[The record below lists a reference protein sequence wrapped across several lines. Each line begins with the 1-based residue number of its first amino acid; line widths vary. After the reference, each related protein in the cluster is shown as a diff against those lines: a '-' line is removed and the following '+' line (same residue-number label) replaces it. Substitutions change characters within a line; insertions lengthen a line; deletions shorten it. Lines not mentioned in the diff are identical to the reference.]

1 MLADLTVAGGRLCL
15 AIHRLGLAAE
25 VVELFELEI
34 EFSDEFRSVPGDP
47 IVDRSHLS
55 HRQLPHG
62 LEGESR
68 DHRGQRTTQEIILL
82 LPPELGGHARP
93 TGVVR
98 NGLEQGPEAV
108 DLSVRKRFGDL
119 VTAVSDDK

>member
-1 MLADLTVAGGRLCL
+1 MLADLTVEGGRLYRTVQRP
-15 AIHRLGLAAE
+15 ALAADL
-25 VVELFELEI
+25 VELVELQI
-34 EFSDEFRSVPGDP
+34 EFGDEFRSVSGDP
-47 IVDRSHLS
+47 IVDRSDLT

-68 DHRGQRTTQEIILL
+68 DHCGQRTTQEIILL
-82 LPPELGGHARP
+82 LPPELGGHARA
-93 TGVVR
+93 TRVVR

-119 VTAVSDDK
+119 VTAVSDNK